1 MEELYNILIIG
12 NKGCGKTSLH
22 NAFLD
27 YFQRNQ
33 KNNIQLDNSSKL
45 FINKNTCFFIVNN
58 YIYFRLNMK
67 N

>member
-1 MEELYNILIIG
+1 MEELYNIFIIG

-45 FINKNTCFFIVNN
+45 FINKNICFFIV
-58 YIYFRLNMK
+58 
-67 N
+67 

>member
-1 MEELYNILIIG
+1 MEELYNIFIIG

-33 KNNIQLDNSSKL
+33 NNNIQLDNSSKL
-45 FINKNTCFFIVNN
+45 FINKNICFFIV
-58 YIYFRLNMK
+58 
-67 N
+67 